1 MIKQREQRCGK
12 VIWKT
17 LVQLLY
23 MGLYLYVIFNRNNIT
38 AMQQH
43 NSDIDQI
50 VQKSRYTDDQ
60 GRVIVMD
67 EIDFSSYLKL
77 FDFLKLMD

>member
-23 MGLYLYVIFNRNNIT
+23 MGLYLYVIFTRNNIT

-43 NSDIDQI
+43 NKD
-50 VQKSRYTDDQ
+50 
-60 GRVIVMD
+60 M
-67 EIDFSSYLKL
+67 E
-77 FDFLKLMD
+77 